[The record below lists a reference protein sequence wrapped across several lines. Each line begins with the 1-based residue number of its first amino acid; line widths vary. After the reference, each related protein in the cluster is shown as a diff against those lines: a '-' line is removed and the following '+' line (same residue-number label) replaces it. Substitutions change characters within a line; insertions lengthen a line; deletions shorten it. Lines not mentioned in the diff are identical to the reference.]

1 MLATILPAVYL
12 LVACL
17 FLSVAGYFIL
27 FGCQS
32 KALRIPT
39 NIQYSDDGLIRIN
52 DTNFQLDKHSL
63 VMLFGV
69 RLYGNAISS
78 DETLNLIV
86 LHTQINAT
94 HVRRL
99 SRIIAQLKHM

>member
-12 LVACL
+12 LVACF
-17 FLSVAGYFIL
+17 FLSIIGYFIL
-27 FGCQS
+27 FGCQF

-39 NIQYSDDGLIRIN
+39 NIHYSDDGLIRIN

-63 VMLFGV
+63 VLLCGV

-86 LHTQINAT
+86 LQTHKNAT

-99 SRIIAQLKHM
+99 SRIIAQLKDM